1 MWFASGSAPKMVKKK
16 IIELSEHVISDN
28 YGAVADGSQDQG
40 VAGQQNEFKMSL
52 GHIVRNLGS
61 SQKHRKG
68 QRCGFVLE
76 FPQ

>member
-1 MWFASGSAPKMVKKK
+1 
-16 IIELSEHVISDN
+16 VISDN

-52 GHIVRNLGS
+52 GHIVRNLVS

-68 QRCGFVLE
+68 
-76 FPQ
+76 